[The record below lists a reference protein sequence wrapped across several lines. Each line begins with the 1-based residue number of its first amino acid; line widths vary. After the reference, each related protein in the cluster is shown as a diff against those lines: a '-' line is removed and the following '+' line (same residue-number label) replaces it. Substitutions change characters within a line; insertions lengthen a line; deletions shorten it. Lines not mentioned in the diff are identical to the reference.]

1 MSNDSSAGPASDAA
15 LPSSR
20 TVAQL
25 QAFCRKHPVRPKTVF
40 VPYQQLG
47 RALETALARRAG
59 LWGSV
64 ECVAPAIY
72 ARRLADQHGE
82 LETEPI
88 SSPGHQLL
96 TRTIL
101 ENLIENGDISEIGPP
116 ARVAPQFAAAI
127 STLRESGVG
136 PEETTDHVR
145 DGLSAFLPAV
155 YQRYVDTLREE
166 SLTDQADVYRE
177 ATAIV
182 NRGLEADRV
191 YAVCAE
197 TDLSERAL
205 HLVRAAREHSPVYL
219 LETERGGAA
228 PAHTAGAVLAD
239 DLPAISVSTG
249 SVPEEENPKDD
260 PGSQHNPVAPT
271 SVATWTAVGPIREVR
286 AALREM
292 LRRDAPLDD
301 VELAYTSSRPYLA
314 LLVAEAEKAGIPVTS
329 GTGIPVLTTRPGQ
342 MISGLFRWVEE
353 GYSAEILIRLL
364 RSGLVRTEAW
374 MQRARNQSWYS
385 DLATRPWMT
394 GANMAT
400 LLAES
405 RYPPHRGGYRQILTA
420 RIEDQG
426 ETLATAD
433 PESWRFE
440 KAERTRDQL
449 VVTLRFTEA
458 LLEHLPETAT
468 VATMAECAD
477 ELLERFGPSLA
488 PVADADEN
496 EAKSSDAGGGDD
508 ESDEDDG
515 PETYDQIGQGVLRTQ
530 MLPELQ
536 AVPVDRERPIGELA
550 SFFRNRLA
558 ETYVG
563 AQQPEPG
570 AAHIL
575 PLDSAGFSG
584 RDHLF
589 VVGMDSET
597 VSAPAAGDAVLG
609 EEVRSSITE
618 SQDGALAQPRGAAEE
633 TAWRFQVAL
642 DRHCGTQ
649 TLIAMSF
656 DPDEG
661 EERFPSSIYLERAN
675 TAAPRSASPRTDDS
689 DEGAPA
695 ANEATE
701 EGEPAVDRTELLVPS
716 ASGPLLSKTEAWLS
730 IQADPHAGRATSE
743 GIEQDVADA
752 NEGHPAGERSAGRG
766 SVGRRADAESGED
779 TRQPPATAEEAL
791 ERSYPLIASGRE
803 ARRSRRSGRY
813 TAYDGLLPAA
823 EEDDPPYPELDFLA
837 SDYDGPPMSANGL
850 QTLAASPYAY
860 FVKYVLGVEPLDE
873 PALSDEPWLNNL
885 RKGSIL
891 HDAFDRFM
899 REDRE
904 LLRSEAR
911 REAGPAF
918 DQLMDRIESEVTD
931 IARRIHIGDGE
942 TREAILRRLSVPAR
956 LFIEAEKRRAARF
969 EPARFEWGFG
979 QKGPRRRDGDLG
991 PVPLSLSTG
1000 EELPVR
1006 GRVDRIDEVRARSSN
1021 NDPGSGN
1028 SGMQL
1033 SDASPSDVF
1042 PANADPSGE
1051 RPLQIWDYK
1060 TGSQSSFEVT
1070 SPLKQGEK
1078 LQWALYAAVAEE
1090 HLGRPVDRSGYVFF
1104 SEKEMG
1110 SRIAW
1115 PLSGEH
1121 RSDLEALIQ
1130 RLAALCRTGT
1140 FPMRREPDDASTWRF
1155 GDYDELVPDL
1165 DRRGEELESKSY
1177 PADRPDPP
1185 CGDE

>member
-1 MSNDSSAGPASDAA
+1 MASPPQTDMSADPNAGPAPEPTV
-15 LPSSR
+15 PSSR

-25 QAFCRKHPVRPKTVF
+25 EALCRKYPVPPKTVF

-64 ECVAPAIY
+64 ECVAPAVY
-72 ARRLADQHGE
+72 ARRLADEHGE

-88 SSPGHQLL
+88 RAPGHQLL
-96 TRTIL
+96 TRTVVEDLVDTGEI
-101 ENLIENGDISEIGPP
+101 DEIGPP

-127 STLRESGVG
+127 STLREAGVG
-136 PEETTDHVR
+136 PDETKGHVR
-145 DGLSAFLPAV
+145 EGLSAFLPVV
-155 YQRYVDTLREE
+155 YQQYVDTLREE
-166 SLTDQADVYRE
+166 NLTDQADVYRE
-177 ATAIV
+177 ATAAV
-182 NRGLEADRV
+182 KQGLEANRV
-191 YAVCAE
+191 YAVCSE
-197 TDLSERAL
+197 TDLPELAL
-205 HLVRAAREHSPVYL
+205 HLVGAAREHSPVYL
-219 LETERGGAA
+219 LETKRDDAA
-228 PAHTAGAVLAD
+228 PAHTAGAVFGD
-239 DLPAISVSTG
+239 NLPTISVPTG
-249 SVPEEENPKDD
+249 PEEENATVG
-260 PGSQHNPVAPT
+260 PGSEHNPVAPT
-271 SVATWTAVGPIREVR
+271 SVSTWTAVGPIREVR
-286 AALREM
+286 AALREV
-292 LRRDAPLDD
+292 LRRDVSLDE

-329 GTGIPVLTTRPGQ
+329 GTGIPVLTTRPGHMLAGMFQ
-342 MISGLFRWVEE
+342 WVEE

-364 RSGLVRTEAW
+364 RSGLVRTTPW
-374 MQRARNQSWYS
+374 MRQAQDQPWYR

-394 GANMAT
+394 GAEMAT

-420 RIEDQG
+420 RIEDQDD
-426 ETLATAD
+426 TLATAD
-433 PESWRFE
+433 SGSWRFE
-440 KAERTRDQL
+440 QAERTRDRL
-449 VVTLRFTEA
+449 VVTLRFTET

-488 PVADADEN
+488 PAAEAAEDEAN
-496 EAKSSDAGGGDD
+496 PSDAGGEDG
-508 ESDEDDG
+508 ESNEDDG

-550 SFFRNRLA
+550 SLFRNRLA

-609 EEVRSSITE
+609 EEVRSSITD
-618 SQDGALAQPRGAAEE
+618 SQEGALAQPRGAAEE

-642 DRHCGTQ
+642 DRHCGPQ
-649 TLIAMSF
+649 TLVAMSF
-656 DPDEG
+656 DPEEG
-661 EERFPSSIYLERAN
+661 EERFPSSIYLERTN
-675 TAAPRSASPRTDDS
+675 TAAPSSASPRTDDS
-689 DEGAPA
+689 DDGVPA
-695 ANEATE
+695 TDEATE
-701 EGEPAVDRTELLVPS
+701 EGVPAIDHAELLVPS
-716 ASGPLLSKTEAWLS
+716 ASGPLLSKMEAWLS
-730 IQADPHAGRATSE
+730 IEADPDADRAAPVGRDQGAVGQNGGRSGRA
-743 GIEQDVADA
+743 GP
-752 NEGHPAGERSAGRG
+752 N
-766 SVGRRADAESGED
+766 GED
-779 TRQPPATAEEAL
+779 VHTEREKDHRLPAATAEAAL
-791 ERSYPLIASGRE
+791 ERHYPLIVSGRT
-803 ARRSRRSGRY
+803 ARQSRRSSSY
-813 TAYDGLLPAA
+813 TAYDGLLPG
-823 EEDDPPYPELDFLA
+823 DDESDAPYPELDFLA
-837 SDYDGPPMSANGL
+837 PGYDGPPMSANGL

-873 PALSDEPWLNNL
+873 PALSDEPWLNSL

-891 HDAFDRFM
+891 HDAFDQFM
-899 REDRE
+899 REDRD
-904 LLRSEAR
+904 LLQSEAR
-911 REAGPAF
+911 LEAGPAF
-918 DQLMDRIESEVTD
+918 DQLMDRIELAVAD

-942 TREAILRRLSVPAR
+942 TQEAILRRLSVPAR
-956 LFIEAEKRRAARF
+956 LFVEAEKRRAARF

-991 PVPLSLSTG
+991 PVSLSLSSG

-1006 GRVDRIDEVRARSSN
+1006 GRVDRIDEVQPLSSDN
-1021 NDPGSGN
+1021 SSGGGS
-1028 SGMQL
+1028 SRTQR
-1033 SDASPSDVF
+1033 SDASPSD
-1042 PANADPSGE
+1042 AGPSGE

-1070 SPLKQGEK
+1070 NPLKEGEK

-1121 RSDLEALIQ
+1121 RSDLEELIQ

-1140 FPMRREPDDASTWRF
+1140 FPMRQEPDDAPTWRF

-1165 DRRGEELESKSY
+1165 DRRGDELESKSY
-1177 PADRPDPP
+1177 PADRPSPP
-1185 CGDE
+1185 CTDD